1 MFVSELAS
9 MFLKQCND
17 IISREIDDEILLM
30 DNQTMRVHQLNRTAG
45 YIWSRCNGS
54 TSENEIIEQVAQDF
68 EVEDQVAK
76 KQVKEVIAQ
85 LLELKVL
92 APV

>member
-1 MFVSELAS
+1 MI
-9 MFLKQCND
+9 LKQRND

-30 DNQTMRVHQLNRTAG
+30 DNQTMQVHQLNRTAS

-54 TSENEIIEQVAQDF
+54 TSTDEIIEQVARDF
-68 EVEDQVAK
+68 EIENHVAM
-76 KQVKEVIAQ
+76 KQVKELLAQ

-92 APV
+92 TPV